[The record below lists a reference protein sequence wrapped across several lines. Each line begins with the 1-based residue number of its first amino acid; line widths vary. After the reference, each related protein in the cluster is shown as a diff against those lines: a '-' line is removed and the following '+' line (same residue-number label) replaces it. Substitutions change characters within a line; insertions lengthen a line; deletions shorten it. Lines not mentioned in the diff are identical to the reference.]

1 MAMKPPQWCPFFFTC
16 RQNVCKSNQIYRRFI
31 FYPTKILLNVCALS
45 QRLLFCMGMRRCF
58 IPSFVTHNPTILSF
72 SAFSRELLK
81 RNIAVVIV
89 GFPATSIIEARAR
102 ITLNLSI
109 TLAGNVRQG
118 KLRSV
123 CRGEANCTHGTH
135 VHTKKIYNNYYIN

>member
-1 MAMKPPQWCPFFFTC
+1 
-16 RQNVCKSNQIYRRFI
+16 
-31 FYPTKILLNVCALS
+31 
-45 QRLLFCMGMRRCF
+45 MGMRRCF

-118 KLRSV
+118 NNNNNNTYIALIRMRSKRFTSIV
-123 CRGEANCTHGTH
+123 LQYDLE
-135 VHTKKIYNNYYIN
+135 I

>member
-45 QRLLFCMGMRRCF
+45 QRLLFYMGMRRCF

-118 KLRSV
+118 NNNNNNTYIALIRMRSKRFTSIV
-123 CRGEANCTHGTH
+123 LQYDLE
-135 VHTKKIYNNYYIN
+135 I